1 MKEKKIAI
9 IQAISEGNIEKLEEL
24 FSDGTDINIR
34 IGSKEGK
41 TPLIIAS
48 EQNQIAAVNFL
59 LKKGADENLLY
70 SYKQNKEEC
79 IESAIGFAVKNNNLE
94 IIELLL
100 NNNKEKLVNLEY
112 LFPLYSDLISQGKTE
127 IFEIFLKHGL
137 PPDFTFSFA
146 ETDTGTASTET
157 FLFYAVSC
165 EKIEIVQLLLK
176 YGANANLT
184 SSQDGKENTPLSLAV
199 SKNLNDFVIILLE
212 AKANPN
218 IIAKIP
224 SGKMSLLTMAAY
236 KKNNYIFDEL
246 LKAGSKVNEGYNHY
260 TSFTFLLHNT
270 SLDFLE
276 KLSKGNFN
284 YDYFRKRTHIYGN
297 IHSLSHS
304 DIESLYEK
312 KNQGLI
318 IKLSADDLCSFYD
331 KEKKEYKSNSLLWRK
346 KSEEFKN
353 TLILISGTVN
363 LVRRSIFSEYI
374 VELKTTDGIW
384 GTSIVFPK
392 EIPSETVDELMMLK
406 KGDYYEALA
415 YTRDGYAYVDVLVWK
430 KGETYYVEP

>member
-1 MKEKKIAI
+1 MYTKFKKILLLLIFSYVFVSCESKSMKEKKIAI

-146 ETDTGTASTET
+146 ETDTGTANTET

-236 KKNNYIFDEL
+236 KKNNYI
-246 LKAGSKVNEGYNHY
+246 
-260 TSFTFLLHNT
+260 
-270 SLDFLE
+270 
-276 KLSKGNFN
+276 
-284 YDYFRKRTHIYGN
+284 
-297 IHSLSHS
+297 
-304 DIESLYEK
+304 
-312 KNQGLI
+312 
-318 IKLSADDLCSFYD
+318 
-331 KEKKEYKSNSLLWRK
+331 
-346 KSEEFKN
+346 
-353 TLILISGTVN
+353 
-363 LVRRSIFSEYI
+363 
-374 VELKTTDGIW
+374 
-384 GTSIVFPK
+384 
-392 EIPSETVDELMMLK
+392 LMNC
-406 KGDYYEALA
+406 
-415 YTRDGYAYVDVLVWK
+415 
-430 KGETYYVEP
+430 